1 MILLLAALCV
11 TANAEEQT
19 DLVSLPPEYEQM
31 LDALPDA
38 LRDSLPEQVFT
49 ATDSEEVAAA
59 WEGLLSPG
67 TLFDLVMDKIADG
80 WQGYLRL
87 LLQLFGVLLIRA
99 VWNCLATGVR
109 SAGLA
114 SGMSLLCRLCLFGVI
129 VTQAMWMLEGV
140 VIFYQDLGTLT
151 SAFLPLMSAMYVM
164 GGNVGT
170 AATNQS
176 TLVLGF
182 SLVEWIGG
190 KSVVPLFSLC
200 LAFAML
206 GAFEATVA
214 GRMQILTSKLKKW
227 YTTAMSLAML
237 LISGALAA
245 QTTLSARADSL
256 GFRTV
261 RFAVSNN
268 IPMVG
273 GGVAE
278 MLRTAATAVGWLRG
292 VVGIGGI
299 ALLLWLLL
307 PQIISLLVSRLIYS
321 LASDMA
327 GWLGCSE
334 EGRLLGEIG
343 SLQGYL
349 LAVISVSVMTFFFA
363 LVILLRCG
371 TAFGG

>member
-1 MILLLAALCV
+1 
-11 TANAEEQT
+11 
-19 DLVSLPPEYEQM
+19 M

-67 TLFDLVMDKIADG
+67 TLFDLVVDKITDG
-80 WQGYLRL
+80 WQEYLRL
-87 LLQLFGVLLIRA
+87 LLQLLGVLLVRA
-99 VWNCLATGVR
+99 VWNSFASSVR

-140 VIFYQDLGTLT
+140 VIFYQNLGALT

-182 SLVEWIGG
+182 SLVEWVGG

-200 LAFAML
+200 LAFALL

-214 GRMQILTSKLKKW
+214 GRMQILTSKLKTW
-227 YTTAMSLAML
+227 YTTALSLAML

-327 GWLGCSE
+327 GWLGCPE